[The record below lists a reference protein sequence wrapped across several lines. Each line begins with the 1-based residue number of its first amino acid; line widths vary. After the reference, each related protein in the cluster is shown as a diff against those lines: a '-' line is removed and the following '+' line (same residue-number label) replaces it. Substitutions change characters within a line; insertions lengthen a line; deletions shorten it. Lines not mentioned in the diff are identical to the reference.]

1 VKYAKDYGEQA
12 MRRMKMANE
21 QNLRPCEYKLSE
33 EEAKKGGI
41 NSGKA
46 RRRKKSLKELGD
58 MIGSLS
64 VKSEKNKA
72 IMREAGIE
80 DEDMIRDTA
89 MLFMLE
95 AKAEKGDTNAIALI
109 AKIRGQLKE
118 QVQAEV
124 AEVKPL
130 VDLTKRPKNGEQA

>member
-1 VKYAKDYGEQA
+1 
-12 MRRMKMANE
+12 MANPE
-21 QNLRPCEYKLSE
+21 NLVPLTTSKAREIGKLGGVASGR
-33 EEAKKGGI
+33 AK
-41 NSGKA
+41 
-46 RRRKKSLKELGD
+46 RRRKTLKELGD

>member
-1 VKYAKDYGEQA
+1 MAGTANLIPFNKRTETEQ
-12 MRRMKMANE
+12 
-21 QNLRPCEYKLSE
+21 
-33 EEAKKGGI
+33 KKIAREGGI
-41 NSGKA
+41 ASGAA

-58 MIGSLS
+58 MIGSLK

-130 VDLTKRPKNGEQA
+130 VDLTKRPKNGRD

>member
-1 VKYAKDYGEQA
+1 
-12 MRRMKMANE
+12 MAGIE
-21 QNLRPCEYKLSE
+21 NLKPVRSE
-33 EEAKKGGI
+33 AEAREKGRKGGI
-41 NSGKA
+41 ASGAA
-46 RRRKKSLKELGD
+46 RRRKKTLKELGD

>member
-1 VKYAKDYGEQA
+1 MSEADIEKFNFKNRTATEQQKIA
-12 MRRMKMANE
+12 R
-21 QNLRPCEYKLSE
+21 Q
-33 EEAKKGGI
+33 GGKA
-41 NSGKA
+41 SGAA

-124 AEVKPL
+124 AEMKPL
-130 VDLTKRPKNGEQA
+130 VDLTKRKKNGESDS

>member
-1 VKYAKDYGEQA
+1 MAGTANLVPMNKRTKTEQREIARQGGKASGE
-12 MRRMKMANE
+12 
-21 QNLRPCEYKLSE
+21 
-33 EEAKKGGI
+33 
-41 NSGKA
+41 A

-58 MIGSLS
+58 MIGSLK

-130 VDLTKRPKNGEQA
+130 VDLTKRKKNGESDS